1 MRDMIKMVLVLT
13 CLTSLSGLLLA
24 SVEQVTRIPI
34 EESILKF
41 EKAPAID
48 QIFPEHTVSNDP
60 ISERFNVEKDGATLQ
75 VFPAKLS
82 DGNNAVAFE
91 TVDGGGYGG
100 EIGLMVGVNLATDTV
115 IAVRVTTS
123 SETKGF
129 GSKAKEE
136 PDFVSQFAEKN
147 IDTNFALK
155 SENGVIDGISGAT
168 VTSVALARA
177 AIDAQKLYR
186 QFKSEIEQQIQ

>member
-13 CLTSLSGLLLA
+13 CLTSLSGLLL
-24 SVEQVTRIPI
+24 SFVEMKTRIPI

-41 EKAPAID
+41 EKAPAIEA
-48 QIFPEHTVSNDP
+48 IFPSDSVGNDP
-60 ISERFNVEKDGATLQ
+60 IGERFNIEKDGTKLQ
-75 VFPAKLS
+75 VFPAKLA
-82 DGNNAVAFE
+82 DGNKAVAFE

-129 GSKAKEE
+129 GSKAKDE
-136 PDFVSQFAEKN
+136 PDFVSQFADKS

-155 SENGVIDGISGAT
+155 NEGVIDAISGAT
-168 VTSVALARA
+168 VTSVALTRA
-177 AIDAQKLYR
+177 ATEAQKLYK
-186 QFKSEIEQQIQ
+186 QFKSEIEQQIK